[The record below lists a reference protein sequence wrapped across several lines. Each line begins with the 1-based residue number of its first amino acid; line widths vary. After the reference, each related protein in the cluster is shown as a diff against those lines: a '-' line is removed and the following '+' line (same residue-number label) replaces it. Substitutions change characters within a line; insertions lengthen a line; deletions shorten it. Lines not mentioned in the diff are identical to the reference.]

1 MVTAC
6 RTLIIALLLAFGAF
20 GAAPVRAQA
29 GIVGTPVA
37 TCVSRVQPGDTVRG
51 VLARPGRFDCT
62 TRQTALGRG
71 DYWVLS
77 DRLPPSA
84 DPAAPIRVRQV
95 SLWQGSLAVYAV
107 AANGRITAW
116 IDDNVGIGRHIQLGA
131 IVEHRFVPDGAPI
144 ERVLWRVGDSVN
156 MRGIVLG
163 VRIASD
169 AESQRSN
176 MLLAA
181 LYAGFI
187 GLCAGLLFYNF
198 VLWRVLHHDFQIA
211 YCGLLAC
218 LVIYALSSSG
228 ILAWMLPELGNSR
241 RILTSYV
248 VLSWG
253 MASALAF
260 CACFFERRILD
271 GWPLRLLYMVIAIFG
286 TLGLLLMAVGPV
298 AIPMLDRSF
307 SVTMFCAPLA
317 VGLVVWH
324 AWQRRSDYL
333 WLFALSWAAPMVML
347 VVRSLYNLNLLPWSF
362 WIDNSTLV
370 AMSIETLMASIAIAY
385 RIRVLSRERDEAVRQ
400 EAISRELADT
410 DPLTGLL
417 NRRAFLA
424 RAIAADGS
432 RTLMLFDIDH
442 FKQVNDTIGHDG
454 GDEVLRQ
461 FARTLRLHAPP
472 GVLVARMGGEEF
484 ALLGREGAMP
494 DPDVL
499 LANVRAQRLPYDLR
513 VTSSI
518 GICHGPL
525 ADENDWKRLYRL
537 ADKALFEAKAA
548 GRDRAGRAPP
558 LSLVA

>member
-1 MVTAC
+1 M
-6 RTLIIALLLAFGAF
+6 IALLMAFGAF
-20 GAAPVRAQA
+20 AAVPARAQA
-29 GIVGTPVA
+29 GIVGTSVA
-37 TCVSRVQPGDTVRG
+37 TCISRVEPGDTVRG
-51 VLARPGRFDCT
+51 VLARPDRFDCT
-62 TRQTALGRG
+62 TRQTSFGPG

-77 DRLPPSA
+77 GRLPKPA
-84 DPAAPIRVRQV
+84 DPAAPIRLRQA
-95 SLWQGSLAVYAV
+95 SLWQDSLAVYAI
-107 AANGRITAW
+107 AADGRIAEW

-144 ERVLWRVGDSVN
+144 ERVLWRVDGSAN
-156 MRGIVLG
+156 MRGILLG
-163 VRIASD
+163 ARVTGD
-169 AESQRSN
+169 AESERSN
-176 MLLAA
+176 LLLAA

-198 VLWRVLHHDFQIA
+198 ALWRVLHHDFQIA

-228 ILAWMLPELGNSR
+228 ILAWFLPELGNNR

-253 MASALAF
+253 MASALTF

-271 GWPLRLLYMVIAIFG
+271 GWPLRLVQTVIAVFATIG
-286 TLGLLLMAVGPV
+286 ALLIAVGPV
-298 AIPMLDRSF
+298 AIAMLDRLYSLA
-307 SVTMFCAPLA
+307 MFVAPVV

-333 WLFALSWAAPMVML
+333 WLFAISWASPMAML
-347 VVRSLYNLNLLPWSF
+347 IVRSLYNLNLLAWSF

-370 AMSIETLMASIAIAY
+370 AMSIETLTASIAIAY

-417 NRRAFLA
+417 NRRAFLS
-424 RAIAADGS
+424 RAIAAEGP

-461 FARTLRLHAPP
+461 FARTLRFHAPP

-484 ALLGREGAMP
+484 ALLGQEGAMP

-525 ADENDWKRLYRL
+525 ADDNDWKRLYRL

-548 GRDRAGRAPP
+548 GRDRAGRAPSLP
-558 LSLVA
+558 LAA

>member
-1 MVTAC
+1 M
-6 RTLIIALLLAFGAF
+6 
-20 GAAPVRAQA
+20 
-29 GIVGTPVA
+29 
-37 TCVSRVQPGDTVRG
+37 
-51 VLARPGRFDCT
+51 
-62 TRQTALGRG
+62 
-71 DYWVLS
+71 
-77 DRLPPSA
+77 
-84 DPAAPIRVRQV
+84 
-95 SLWQGSLAVYAV
+95 WQDSLAVFAV
-107 AANGRITAW
+107 AADGRIRGS
-116 IDDNVGIGRHIQLGA
+116 IDDNVGIGHHVQLGA
-131 IVEHRFVPDGAPI
+131 IVEHRFVPDGVPI
-144 ERVLWRVGDSVN
+144 DRVLWRVGGSAN
-156 MRGIVLG
+156 MRGIVVG
-163 VRIASD
+163 ARVTGD

-198 VLWRVLHHDFQIA
+198 ALWRVLHHDFQLA

-218 LVIYALSSSG
+218 LLVYALSSSG
-228 ILAWMLPELGNSR
+228 IMAWLLPELSNNR

-271 GWPLRLLYMVIAIFG
+271 GWPLRLLHMVTAIFG
-286 TLGLLLMAVGPV
+286 MLGVLLIAVGPI
-298 AIPMLDRSF
+298 AMPILDRIF
-307 SVTMFCAPLA
+307 SLTMFVAPGSVA
-317 VGLVVWH
+317 LVVWRT
-324 AWQRRSDYL
+324 WRRRSDFL
-333 WLFALSWAAPMVML
+333 WLFALSWASPMVML
-347 VVRSLYNLNLLPWSF
+347 VVRSLYNLNLLDWSF

-417 NRRAFLA
+417 NRRAFLS
-424 RAIAADGS
+424 RAIAAQGP

-461 FARTLRLHAPP
+461 FARTLRFHAPP

-484 ALLGREGAMP
+484 ALLGPEAAMP

-537 ADKALFEAKAA
+537 ADKTLFEAKAA
-548 GRDRAGRAPP
+548 GRDRAGRAAP
-558 LSLVA
+558 LPLAA

>member
-1 MVTAC
+1 M
-6 RTLIIALLLAFGAF
+6 IALFMAFGAL
-20 GAAPVRAQA
+20 GAVPARAQA
-29 GIVGTPVA
+29 GIVGTPVTA
-37 TCVSRVQPGDTVRG
+37 CISRVQPGDTVRA

-62 TRQTALGRG
+62 ARQTDFGPG

-77 DRLPPSA
+77 GRLPRPA

-95 SLWQGSLAVYAV
+95 SLWQDTLAVYAV
-107 AANGRITAW
+107 AANGRITGSLS
-116 IDDNVGIGRHIQLGA
+116 DSVGISRHIQLGA
-131 IVEHRFVPDGAPI
+131 MIEHRFTPNGAPI
-144 ERVLWRVGDSVN
+144 ERILWRVGGASN
-156 MRGIVLG
+156 LRGILVG
-163 VRIASD
+163 ARVASD
-169 AESQRSN
+169 AQSQRSN
-176 MLLAA
+176 VLLAA

-198 VLWRVLHHDFQIA
+198 ALWRVLNHDFQIA
-211 YCGLLAC
+211 YCGVLAC
-218 LVIYALSSSG
+218 LIIYAGSSSG
-228 ILAWMLPELGNSR
+228 FVAWLLPDLDNNR

-260 CACFFERRILD
+260 CATFFERRILD
-271 GWPLRLLYMVIAIFG
+271 GWPLKLIYSVIAVFG
-286 TLGLLLMAVGPV
+286 TLGVLMIAVGPF
-298 AIPMLDRSF
+298 AIALLDRIF
-307 SVTMFCAPLA
+307 SLTMFVAPVSVA
-317 VGLVVWH
+317 LVVWH
-324 AWQRRSDYL
+324 AWRRRSDFL
-333 WLFALSWAAPMVML
+333 WLFALSWASPMVML
-347 VVRSLYNLNLLPWSF
+347 VVRSLYNLNLLDWSF
-362 WIDNSTLV
+362 WIDNSTLL
-370 AMSIETLMASIAIAY
+370 AMSVETLMASIAIAY

-417 NRRAFLA
+417 NRRAFLS
-424 RAIAADGS
+424 RAIAAQGP

-461 FARTLRLHAPP
+461 FARTLRFHAPP

-484 ALLGREGAMP
+484 ALLGPEAAMP

-525 ADENDWKRLYRL
+525 ADESDWKRLYRL

-558 LSLVA
+558 LPLAA